1 MKIFV
6 ALLVL
11 LLSAYAMGV
20 VSFDADRELI
30 DDVLL
35 VREAEQKFLQLSFA
49 APVRVVGNYPE
60 TEGDI
65 LQVKLR
71 IIALGRFAENRSLM
85 KEVGIEEGKEI
96 HMTHM
101 HYEGDVPGGPFLV
114 MKFDRPVKWEI
125 TEGDG
130 LLGMYIFIKEV

>member
-1 MKIFV
+1 MKIFTV
-6 ALLVL
+6 FLVL

-20 VSFDADRELI
+20 VSFDAERELI

-35 VREAEQKFLQLSFA
+35 VREADQKFLQLSFA
-49 APVRVVGNYPE
+49 APVRVVGNYPKA
-60 TEGDI
+60 TGDI

-71 IIALGRFAENRSLM
+71 VIAIGQFAENISLM
-85 KEVGIEEGKEI
+85 EEIGMEEGKEI
-96 HMTHM
+96 HMTNM
-101 HYEGDVPGGPFLV
+101 YYEGDVPGGPFLV
-114 MKFDRPVKWEI
+114 MKFDRPVKWEV